1 MSAVFSFNRSNAT
14 HNRKRTSIE
23 FIQTSYKQVLI
34 TCKRK
39 NFVNALLR
47 ILKERRSWVTCGV
60 VGSGHEIDC
69 EQPPPLRTAD
79 AFPVA
84 ASLPPQKKLFF
95 GCSQAISYFSLQ
107 SYCKRN
113 RRPSTLA
120 KPPHVPNFKRKGGRQ
135 AV

>member
-1 MSAVFSFNRSNAT
+1 MLAVFLFNRSNAT

-23 FIQTSYKQVLI
+23 FIQTSYKQVLF

-39 NFVNALLR
+39 NVVNALLR
-47 ILKERRSWVTCGV
+47 LLKERRSWVNCGV
-60 VGSGHEIDC
+60 VGSGHERLRAASRLTPC
-69 EQPPPLRTAD
+69 EQQMHFRSPL
-79 AFPVA
+79 P
-84 ASLPPQKKLFF
+84 PPQKSYFSEGGFF
-95 GCSQAISYFSLQ
+95 SYFSLQ

-120 KPPHVPNFKRKGGRQ
+120 KPPHVPNFKRKGGLQ

>member
-39 NFVNALLR
+39 NVVNALLR

-69 EQPPPLRTAD
+69 EQPLALRTAD

-84 ASLPPQKKLFF
+84 ASPSAKKLFF
-95 GCSQAISYFSLQ
+95 GGRIFLLLFFAKLLQ
-107 SYCKRN
+107 E
-113 RRPSTLA
+113 
-120 KPPHVPNFKRKGGRQ
+120 KP
-135 AV
+135 